1 MFSFFGFYS
10 VTALLILLLGAS
22 IALAIILGAQR
33 RRVGQL
39 KRSRLEIKQEEGRVF
54 DFLHGLGAAFCEGV
68 CPGELHRL
76 IVEGA
81 VRILSATGG
90 ALYLVDRDENRLI
103 PSFFTE
109 DTPPLVVIPDFINQ
123 SAPALLSFY
132 GVKSQAPS
140 SIKSFLKLNT
150 ILPKQGLLGEAW
162 EWEEP
167 RFLNQESLSE
177 ELVAQGLDSVL
188 LGPLIYGDRTLGV
201 LALTNRKGHSFSPG
215 GVELFRAIAEQSAFA
230 LYNQAVYKD
239 AGEKRLLDHD
249 LEIAREVQKILLPR
263 EAPVV
268 SGYQISGVNIPARV
282 LSGDYFDYL
291 SIDDYLLGVAIADVS
306 GKGIP
311 ASLIMALCRS
321 ALRSQAVT
329 DSSPSSVLHKLNRQL
344 YPDMREDMFISM
356 AYVIV
361 DQKTDEALLARA
373 GHDAPLFYHAA
384 DHSVER
390 LNPKGMAVGID
401 SGEVFDRFCSDF
413 SFRFE
418 QGDCLLLYTDGVTE
432 ALNTHGLEFGIERLM
447 KCLKEN
453 ANNSSESLLKRLTD
467 EIRLFINH
475 QPQHDDI
482 TLIAIKKL

>member
-1 MFSFFGFYS
+1 MFPLFGFYS
-10 VTALLILLLGAS
+10 VIILLVFLLGAS

-68 CPGELHRL
+68 CPSKLHRL
-76 IVEGA
+76 VVEGA
-81 VRILSATGG
+81 MRILSSTGG

-103 PSFFTE
+103 PAFLTE
-109 DTPPLVVIPDFINQ
+109 NTPPLVVIPDFINQ
-123 SAPALLSFY
+123 PTPTLLSFY

-140 SIKSFLKLNT
+140 SIKSFLQLNT
-150 ILPKQGLLGEAW
+150 ILPGQGLLGEAW
-162 EWEEP
+162 EWKQP
-167 RFLNQESLSE
+167 RFLDSHHLPEK
-177 ELVAQGLDSVL
+177 LVAQGLDSVL
-188 LGPLIYGDRTLGV
+188 LGPLIYGERTLGV
-201 LALTNRKGHSFSPG
+201 LAVINGKDNSFSPG
-215 GVELFRAIAEQSAFA
+215 GLDLFGAIAEQSAFA

-249 LEIAREVQKILLPR
+249 LEIAAEVQKILLPS
-263 EAPVV
+263 EAPLV

-291 SIDDYLLGVAIADVS
+291 FIDEHLIGVAIADVS

-329 DSSPSSVLHKLNRQL
+329 DSSPSNVLHKLNRQL

-356 AYVIV
+356 AYVIINH
-361 DQKTDEALLARA
+361 KTDEALLARA
-373 GHDAPLFYHAA
+373 GHDAPLFYRAA

-390 LNPKGMAVGID
+390 FNPKGMAVGVD

-418 QGDCLLLYTDGVTE
+418 PGDCLLLYTDGVTE
-432 ALNTHGLEFGIERLM
+432 ALNTHGLEFGMERLT

-453 ANNSSESLLKRLTD
+453 ANNSSEILLKRLTD

-482 TLIAIKKL
+482 TLIAIRKL

>member
-1 MFSFFGFYS
+1 MFSFFGIYS
-10 VTALLILLLGAS
+10 ITILFVFLLGAS

-54 DFLHGLGAAFCEGV
+54 DFLHGLGSAFCEGV
-68 CPGELHRL
+68 CPSKLHRL

-90 ALYLVDRDENRLI
+90 ALYLVDRDENRLT
-103 PSFFTE
+103 PSFLTE
-109 DTPPLVVIPDFINQ
+109 NTPPLVIIPDFM
-123 SAPALLSFY
+123 SHSSPTLLSHY

-140 SIKSFLKLNT
+140 SIKSFLQLNT
-150 ILPKQGLLGEAW
+150 ILPGQGLLGEAW
-162 EWEEP
+162 EWKEP
-167 RFLNQESLSE
+167 RYLDRDYLPEK
-177 ELVAQGLDSVL
+177 LVTQGLDSVL
-188 LGPLIYGDRTLGV
+188 LGPLIYGGRTLGV
-201 LALTNRKGHSFSPG
+201 LAVSNVKDNSFSPG
-215 GVELFRAIAEQSAFA
+215 GLELFRAIVDQSAFA

-239 AGEKRLLDHD
+239 AGEKRLIDHD
-249 LEIAREVQKILLPR
+249 LEIAGEVQKILLPSQ
-263 EAPVV
+263 APTIA
-268 SGYQISGVNIPARV
+268 GYQISGVNIPARV

-291 SIDDYLLGVAIADVS
+291 FIDEHLLGIAIADVS

-321 ALRSQAVT
+321 ALRSQATT
-329 DSSPSSVLHKLNRQL
+329 DASPSSVLHKLNRQL

-356 AYVIV
+356 AYIIINN
-361 DQKTDEALLARA
+361 KTDEVLLARA
-373 GHDAPLFYHAA
+373 GHDAPLFYRAA
-384 DHSVER
+384 DHSIER

-432 ALNTHGLEFGIERLM
+432 ALNTHGLEFGIERLI

-453 ANNSSESLLKRLTD
+453 ANNSSEILLKRLTD

-482 TLIAIKKL
+482 TLIAIRKL